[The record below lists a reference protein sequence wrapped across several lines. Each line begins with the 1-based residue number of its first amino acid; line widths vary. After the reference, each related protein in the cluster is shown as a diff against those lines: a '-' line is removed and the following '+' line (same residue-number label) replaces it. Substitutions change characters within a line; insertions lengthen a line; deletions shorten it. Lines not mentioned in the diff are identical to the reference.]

1 MTSLRLGACL
11 SLTGRY
17 GRFGRQAAHGLK
29 VWQQLAGQ
37 DVELQLEDDAS
48 DPETFAARFRRVA
61 AHADVLLGPYSTQ
74 LMREAGEA
82 MADIDALLW
91 NQGGSGDDVQALCP
105 GRIVSV
111 LAPTARYAVPFIR
124 NRADETERRPLWVVR
139 GRGKFGRQV
148 AQGAVDQARRDG
160 LETVEKRTGD
170 GPLFDDVPEA
180 WDLFTAGR
188 FEDDVAIVKEARS
201 LARPP
206 RTIGSV
212 AAGVQDF
219 ASEVDQPDGIYG
231 IAQWFPGRTA
241 EPALGPRESDFVDAY
256 RELTGTTPDYPAVQA
271 AAGAVLALHAVELA
285 QGVEPGEL
293 WRVAASLDT
302 TTLLGAFRI
311 DPTTGTQ
318 LKHAPVLLRWRG
330 DRLRL
335 TS

>member
-1 MTSLRLGACL
+1 
-11 SLTGRY
+11 
-17 GRFGRQAAHGLK
+17 
-29 VWQQLAGQ
+29 
-37 DVELQLEDDAS
+37 
-48 DPETFAARFRRVA
+48 
-61 AHADVLLGPYSTQ
+61 
-74 LMREAGEA
+74 
-82 MADIDALLW
+82 
-91 NQGGSGDDVQALCP
+91 
-105 GRIVSV
+105 
-111 LAPTARYAVPFIR
+111 
-124 NRADETERRPLWVVR
+124 
-139 GRGKFGRQV
+139 V

-241 EPALGPRESDFVDAY
+241 EPALGPREGDFVDAY
-256 RELTGTTPDYPAVQA
+256 RGLTGTTPDYPAVQA

-302 TTLLGAFRI
+302 TTLFGAFRI
-311 DPTTGTQ
+311 DPTTGAQ